1 MTRHE
6 TDRLWALAADE
17 LELDDKRY
25 VELHLSDCPECTDSL
40 EAVRIAR
47 RALASAR
54 HASPAVD
61 WAQTDE
67 RVGALVE
74 KRMRSMSRPRWV
86 PFAFAGGL
94 VATAAAVT
102 VLFWPTPEVVVEI
115 PPSEPPLVQLVAP
128 KPIRVELARSLT
140 RVSAESEP
148 VSAGETLKSG
158 DVLRTGVAG
167 RAFVHLPDASHVR
180 VSASTQVA
188 LTRAD
193 ADDVALTVTRG
204 RVAVRASHEA
214 RKAFVVHAGDVSVY
228 VVGTIFSVANGAEG
242 VEVAVA
248 EGEVRVASGDSG
260 QASVRAG
267 QRLLIDPRGK
277 AKLRTLTPALER
289 ELSEVQ
295 GLAEAVTRAEQQQQ
309 VVVAAKG
316 GQVSAP
322 RTAPGA
328 LPRLTLE
335 ESKARAVEP
344 EAMVAPV
351 QAPSPTVA
359 APEAPAVVSL
369 EPETQVEGE
378 RFDGPGT
385 AFPSLAGGYSRG
397 VPLKRDEFAI
407 EAPAPKPSAPME
419 QGRGP
424 VSDESEWSTLPK
436 PAVAVAPVPV
446 VPPAPLPP
454 MVIVPSLEPKPVA
467 VPAPVAV
474 APAPQ
479 ATPSRASSKSL
490 EQLFLEKA
498 EASLEKGDCE
508 RYLPGLEDLVI
519 EGQDAAQLA
528 RVLRARCFD
537 VQLRPRQAMGE
548 YVKYLEAFPK
558 GRFADEAR
566 AALGQESR

>member
-6 TDRLWALAADE
+6 TERLWALAADE

-54 HASPAVD
+54 HAAPAID
-61 WAQTDE
+61 WVHTDE

-74 KRMRSMSRPRWV
+74 KRMRSMARPRWF
-86 PFAFAGGL
+86 PFAVTGVL
-94 VATAAAVT
+94 VATAAAAT
-102 VLFWPTPEVVVEI
+102 VMFWPSQELIVE
-115 PPSEPPLVQLVAP
+115 PPPTEPPLVQLVAP

-140 RVSAESEP
+140 RVSAELEP
-148 VSAGETLKSG
+148 VLAGETLKSG

-167 RAFVHLPDASHVR
+167 RAFVHLSDSSHVR

-188 LTRAD
+188 LTRAE

-214 RKAFVVHAGDVSVY
+214 RRSFVVHAGDVSVS
-228 VVGTIFSVANGAEG
+228 VVGTVFSVSNGPDG
-242 VEVAVA
+242 VEVAVS

-260 QASVRAG
+260 QSSVRAG
-267 QRLLIDPRGK
+267 QRMLIDPRGK
-277 AKLRTLTPALER
+277 VKVRTLTPALER

-295 GLAEAVTRAEQQQQ
+295 GLAEAVTRAEQPPG

-316 GQVSAP
+316 GPLAAP
-322 RTAPGA
+322 RTVPGA
-328 LPRLTLE
+328 LPRLTPE
-335 ESKARAVEP
+335 ESKARVVEP

-351 QAPSPTVA
+351 QAPVAMA
-359 APEAPAVVSL
+359 APEAPAFVSL
-369 EPETQVEGE
+369 EPETQVEVE
-378 RFDGPGT
+378 RIDGPGT
-385 AFPSLAGGYSRG
+385 VFPSLAGGSTRG
-397 VPLKRDEFAI
+397 VPFKRDEFAI
-407 EAPAPKPSAPME
+407 EAPAPKPSAAME

-424 VSDESEWSTLPK
+424 ESDESEWSTLPT
-436 PAVAVAPVPV
+436 
-446 VPPAPLPP
+446 PAPAAVQPAPRPLPA
-454 MVIVPSLEPKPVA
+454 MLIVPSLEPTP
-467 VPAPVAV
+467 V

-479 ATPSRASSKSL
+479 PAPVRTGSKSL

-498 EASLEKGDCE
+498 EASLEKGGCD
-508 RYLPGLEDLVI
+508 RYLPGLEDIVI

-528 RVLRARCFD
+528 RVLRARCYE
-537 VQLRPRQAMGE
+537 VQLRPRQAMSE

-558 GRFADEAR
+558 GRFASEAR

>member
-17 LELDDKRY
+17 LELDDRRY

-54 HASPAVD
+54 HAAPAID
-61 WAQTDE
+61 WVHTDE

-74 KRMRSMSRPRWV
+74 KRMRSMSRPGWF
-86 PFAFAGGL
+86 PFAVAGAL

-102 VLFWPTPEVVVEI
+102 VVFWPSQELIVE
-115 PPSEPPLVQLVAP
+115 PPPTEPPLVQLVAP

-148 VSAGETLKSG
+148 VLAGETLKSG
-158 DVLRTGVAG
+158 DVLRTGIAG
-167 RAFVHLPDASHVR
+167 RAFVHLSDSSHVR

-193 ADDVALTVTRG
+193 PDDVVLTVTRG

-214 RKAFVVHAGDVSVY
+214 RKSFVVHAGDVSVS
-228 VVGTIFSVANGAEG
+228 VVGTVFSVSNGADG

-248 EGEVRVASGDSG
+248 EGEVRVASGESG
-260 QASVRAG
+260 QSSVLAG
-267 QRLLIDPRGK
+267 QRMLIDPRGK
-277 AKLRTLTPALER
+277 VKVRTLTPALER

-295 GLAEAVTRAEQQQQ
+295 GLAEAVTRAEQPPG

-316 GQVSAP
+316 GQFAAP
-322 RTAPGA
+322 RTAPGP
-328 LPRLTLE
+328 LPRLTPE
-335 ESKARAVEP
+335 ESKARVVEP

-351 QAPSPTVA
+351 QAPAVVA
-359 APEAPAVVSL
+359 APEAPAFVSL
-369 EPETQVEGE
+369 EPETQVEVE
-378 RFDGPGT
+378 RIDGPGT
-385 AFPSLAGGYSRG
+385 VFPSLAGGYTRG
-397 VPLKRDEFAI
+397 VPFKREELAI
-407 EAPAPKPSAPME
+407 EAPAPKPSAPAE
-419 QGRGP
+419 SGRGP
-424 VSDESEWSTLPK
+424 ASDESEWSTLPK
-436 PAVAVAPVPV
+436 PAPAAV
-446 VPPAPLPP
+446 VPPASAPLPA
-454 MVIVPSLEPKPVA
+454 MLIVPSLEP
-467 VPAPVAV
+467 VPAPVA
-474 APAPQ
+474 PAPQ
-479 ATPSRASSKSL
+479 PAPVRTSSKSL

-498 EASLEKGDCE
+498 ETSLEKGGCD
-508 RYLPGLEDLVI
+508 RYLPGLEDIVI

-537 VQLRPRQAMGE
+537 VQLRPRQAMSE

-558 GRFADEAR
+558 GRFAGEAR

>member
-54 HASPAVD
+54 HAAPAID
-61 WAQTDE
+61 WVHTDE

-74 KRMRSMSRPRWV
+74 KRMRSMSRPRWF
-86 PFAFAGGL
+86 PFAVTGAL

-102 VLFWPTPEVVVEI
+102 VMFWPAQELAVE
-115 PPSEPPLVQLVAP
+115 PPPTEPPLVQLVAP

-148 VSAGETLKSG
+148 VLAGETLKSG

-167 RAFVHLPDASHVR
+167 RAFVHLPDSSHVR

-193 ADDVALTVTRG
+193 ADDVVLTVTRG

-214 RKAFVVHAGDVSVY
+214 RRSFVVHAGEVSVV
-228 VVGTIFSVANGAEG
+228 VVGTVFSVSNGPDG

-260 QASVRAG
+260 QSSVSSG

-277 AKLRTLTPALER
+277 AKVRTLTPALER

-295 GLAEAVTRAEQQQQ
+295 GLAEAVTRAEQPPG

-316 GQVSAP
+316 GQVAAP
-322 RTAPGA
+322 RTGP
-328 LPRLTLE
+328 LPRLTPE
-335 ESKARAVEP
+335 ESKARVVEP
-344 EAMVAPV
+344 EAMVAPA
-351 QAPSPTVA
+351 QAPASVA
-359 APEAPAVVSL
+359 APEAPAFVSL
-369 EPETQVEGE
+369 EPETQVEVE
-378 RFDGPGT
+378 RVDGPGT
-385 AFPSLAGGYSRG
+385 VFPSLAGGFTRG
-397 VPLKRDEFAI
+397 VPFKREEVAI
-407 EAPAPKPSAPME
+407 EAPAPKPSAATE
-419 QGRGP
+419 TGRGP
-424 VSDESEWSTLPK
+424 ASDESEWSTLPK
-436 PAVAVAPVPV
+436 PA
-446 VPPAPLPP
+446 PAPLPA
-454 MVIVPSLEPKPVA
+454 MLIVPSLEPM
-467 VPAPVAV
+467 PAPVAAPVAAPAASPV
-474 APAPQ
+474 APTPQ
-479 ATPSRASSKSL
+479 PSAVRTGSKSL

-498 EASLEKGDCE
+498 AASLEKGGCD
-508 RYLPGLEDLVI
+508 RYLPGLEDIVI

-537 VQLRPRQAMGE
+537 VQLRPRQAMSE

>member
-54 HASPAVD
+54 HAAPAID
-61 WAQTDE
+61 WVHTDE

-74 KRMRSMSRPRWV
+74 KRMRSMSRPGWLS
-86 PFAFAGGL
+86 FAVAGAL

-102 VLFWPTPEVVVEI
+102 VLFWPSQELAVD
-115 PPSEPPLVQLVAP
+115 PPPTEPPLVQLVAP

-148 VSAGETLKSG
+148 VLAGETLKSG

-167 RAFVHLPDASHVR
+167 RAFVHLADSSHVR

-214 RKAFVVHAGDVSVY
+214 RKSFVVHAGDVSVF
-228 VVGTIFSVANGAEG
+228 VVGTVFSVSNGPDG

-260 QASVRAG
+260 QSSVLAG
-267 QRLLIDPRGK
+267 QRMLIDPRGK
-277 AKLRTLTPALER
+277 VKVRTLTPALER

-295 GLAEAVTRAEQQQQ
+295 GLAEAVTRAEQPPG

-316 GQVSAP
+316 GQVAAP
-322 RTAPGA
+322 RTGP
-328 LPRLTLE
+328 LPRLTPE
-335 ESKARAVEP
+335 ESKARVVEP
-344 EAMVAPV
+344 EAMVAPL
-351 QAPSPTVA
+351 QAPAAVA
-359 APEAPAVVSL
+359 APEAPAFVSL
-369 EPETQVEGE
+369 EPETQVEVE
-378 RFDGPGT
+378 RIDGPGT
-385 AFPSLAGGYSRG
+385 VFPSLAGGYTRG
-397 VPLKRDEFAI
+397 VPFKREEVAI
-407 EAPAPKPSAPME
+407 EAPAPKPAAAME
-419 QGRGP
+419 AGRGP
-424 VSDESEWSTLPK
+424 ESEESEWSTLPK
-436 PAVAVAPVPV
+436 PAPAAVQPAPT
-446 VPPAPLPP
+446 PAPLPA
-454 MVIVPSLEPKPVA
+454 MLIVPSLEP
-467 VPAPVAV
+467 APVAQ
-474 APAPQ
+474 PAQ
-479 ATPSRASSKSL
+479 VRTSSKSL

-498 EASLEKGDCE
+498 QASLEKGGCD
-508 RYLPGLEDLVI
+508 RYLPGLEDIVI

-537 VQLRPRQAMGE
+537 VQLRPRQAMSE
-548 YVKYLEAFPK
+548 YVKYLEAFPR
-558 GRFADEAR
+558 GRFAGEAR
-566 AALGQESR
+566 AALGQ

>member
-17 LELDDKRY
+17 LELDDRRY

-54 HASPAVD
+54 HAAPAID
-61 WAQTDE
+61 WVHTDE

-74 KRMRSMSRPRWV
+74 KRMRSMSRPGWF
-86 PFAFAGGL
+86 PFAVTGAL

-102 VLFWPTPEVVVEI
+102 VMFWPAQELAVEA
-115 PPSEPPLVQLVAP
+115 PPTEPPLVQLVAP

-148 VSAGETLKSG
+148 VLAGETLKSG

-167 RAFVHLPDASHVR
+167 RAFVHLPDSSHVR

-214 RKAFVVHAGDVSVY
+214 RKSFVVHAGEVSVF
-228 VVGTIFSVANGAEG
+228 VVGTVFSVANGPEG

-260 QASVRAG
+260 QSSVVSG
-267 QRLLIDPRGK
+267 QRMLIDPRGK
-277 AKLRTLTPALER
+277 TKVRTLTPALER

-295 GLAEAVTRAEQQQQ
+295 GLAEAVTRAEQPPG

-316 GQVSAP
+316 GQVAAP
-322 RTAPGA
+322 RTGP
-328 LPRLTLE
+328 LPRLTPE
-335 ESKARAVEP
+335 ESKARVVEP

-351 QAPSPTVA
+351 QAPA
-359 APEAPAVVSL
+359 AVPEAPAFVSL
-369 EPETQVEGE
+369 EPETQVEVE
-378 RFDGPGT
+378 RIDGPGT
-385 AFPSLAGGYSRG
+385 VFPSLAGGFTRG
-397 VPLKRDEFAI
+397 VPFKREEVAI
-407 EAPAPKPSAPME
+407 EAPAPKPAAAME
-419 QGRGP
+419 SGRGP

-436 PAVAVAPVPV
+436 PAPAAVQVAPAS
-446 VPPAPLPP
+446 APLPA
-454 MVIVPSLEPKPVA
+454 MLIVPSLEPM
-467 VPAPVAV
+467 PAPV

-479 ATPSRASSKSL
+479 PAPVRTSSKSL

-498 EASLEKGDCE
+498 EASLEKGGCD
-508 RYLPGLEDLVI
+508 RYLPGLEDIVI

-537 VQLRPRQAMGE
+537 VQLRPRQAMSE

-558 GRFADEAR
+558 GRFAGEAR